1 MAVPFSLPGRRTSH
15 QSLRCIRSI
24 RGAAISTLCGGC
36 PSPCNESEN
45 DVMSESLPP
54 VINQPSPAS
63 AQTIPGQ
70 IPAVQ
75 TLGLT
80 RTYGTMMAL
89 NALDLTVQQGDLFGF
104 IGSNGAGKTTTLRI
118 LATFL
123 APTAGQALVLGHDVG
138 RDADAVRHVIGY
150 MPDFFG
156 VYKDMEVTEYLDFFG
171 ACYKIPTAQREKTVN
186 DVLELVGLSEKKGA
200 LIGALSRGMQQRL
213 GLARVL
219 IHDPQLLLLDE
230 PASGLDPRARIEM
243 MAILQ
248 ELQRLGKTIIISS
261 HILSELQTLCNR
273 VAIIEKGKLIY
284 SGPVQGVRDQM
295 AQGRVVWVRVSSDQP
310 HAIQLLKTR
319 PEVSE
324 VSTVDGEIKI
334 TLSNHDIDHSIIADV
349 LVRGGA
355 RLIELREDEIGLE
368 EVFMRVTRGETQ

>member
-1 MAVPFSLPGRRTSH
+1 MSRPDFNTMN
-15 QSLRCIRSI
+15 
-24 RGAAISTLCGGC
+24 AA
-36 PSPCNESEN
+36 ESA
-45 DVMSESLPP
+45 PP
-54 VINQPSPAS
+54 L
-63 AQTIPGQ
+63 
-70 IPAVQ
+70 PAVH
-75 TLGLT
+75 TIGLT
-80 RTYGTMMAL
+80 RSYGAMTAL
-89 NALDLTVQQGDLFGF
+89 SSLNLTVNRGDLFGF

-123 APTAGQALVLGHDVG
+123 APSSGTAKVLGHDVVS
-138 RDADAVRHVIGY
+138 DADAVRHVIGY

-186 DVLELVGLSEKKGA
+186 DVLELVGLTEKKGA

-219 IHDPQLLLLDE
+219 IHDPQVLLLDE

-273 VAIIEKGKLIY
+273 VAIIEKGRLIY
-284 SGPVQGVRDQM
+284 SGPVQGVRNQM
-295 AQGRVVWVRVSSDQP
+295 SAGLIYWVLVQGNSAAAVN
-310 HAIQLLKTR
+310 LLKAR
-319 PEVSE
+319 PEISE
-324 VSTVDGEIKI
+324 AVAVDGQIKV
-334 TLSNHDIDHSIIADV
+334 TFTSHDVDPAV
-349 LVRGGA
+349 LPEALVRGG
-355 RLIELREDEIGLE
+355 IKFTGFWEDELGLE
-368 EVFMRVTRGETQ
+368 EVFLRVTRGETQ

>member
-1 MAVPFSLPGRRTSH
+1 M
-15 QSLRCIRSI
+15 
-24 RGAAISTLCGGC
+24 
-36 PSPCNESEN
+36 
-45 DVMSESLPP
+45 
-54 VINQPSPAS
+54 
-63 AQTIPGQ
+63 
-70 IPAVQ
+70 
-75 TLGLT
+75 
-80 RTYGTMMAL
+80 
-89 NALDLTVQQGDLFGF
+89 
-104 IGSNGAGKTTTLRI
+104 RI

-123 APTAGQALVLGHDVG
+123 APSAGTARVLGHDVVK
-138 RDADAVRHVIGY
+138 DADAVRHVIGY

-273 VAIIEKGKLIY
+273 VAIIERGRLIY

-295 AQGRVVWVRVSSDQP
+295 ASGLIVWVKVATETDRAVE
-310 HAIQLLKTR
+310 LLKAR
-319 PEVSE
+319 PEVAE
-324 VSTVDGEIKI
+324 VAPVDGRIKV
-334 TLSNHDIDHSIIADV
+334 TMVNHDTDHSFVADT
-349 LVRGGA
+349 LVRGG
-355 RLIELREDEIGLE
+355 LKLVGLQEDELGLE
-368 EVFMRVTRGETQ
+368 EVFLRVTRGETQ

>member
-1 MAVPFSLPGRRTSH
+1 MP
-15 QSLRCIRSI
+15 
-24 RGAAISTLCGGC
+24 
-36 PSPCNESEN
+36 E
-45 DVMSESLPP
+45 PP
-54 VINQPSPAS
+54 P
-63 AQTIPGQ
+63 

-75 TLGLT
+75 TVGLT
-80 RTYGTMMAL
+80 RMFGAMTAL
-89 NALDLTVQQGDLFGF
+89 KSLDLTVNKGDLFGF

-123 APTAGQALVLGHDVG
+123 APTSGQALVLGHDVV
-138 RDADAVRHVIGY
+138 READAVRHVIGY

-171 ACYKIPTAQREKTVN
+171 ACYRIPTAQREKTVS

-219 IHDPQLLLLDE
+219 IHDPRVLLLDE

-261 HILSELQTLCNR
+261 HILSELETLCNR
-273 VAIIEKGKLIY
+273 VAIIERGQLIY

-295 AQGRVVWVRVSSDQP
+295 ATGRIIWARVSSDP
-310 HAIQLLKTR
+310 AKALELLKAR
-319 PEVSE
+319 AEVASAE
-324 VSTVDGEIKI
+324 TMDGQIKI
-334 TLSNHDIDHSIIADV
+334 TLAGHDTDHSIVAQV
-349 LVRGGA
+349 LVLGGA
-355 RLIELREDEIGLE
+355 RLTELREDEVGLE
-368 EVFMRVTRGETQ
+368 EVFLRVTRGETQ

>member
-1 MAVPFSLPGRRTSH
+1 MTP
-15 QSLRCIRSI
+15 
-24 RGAAISTLCGGC
+24 AI
-36 PSPCNESEN
+36 
-45 DVMSESLPP
+45 PP
-54 VINQPSPAS
+54 AI
-63 AQTIPGQ
+63 
-70 IPAVQ
+70 AVQ
-75 TLGLT
+75 TFQLT
-80 RTYGTMMAL
+80 RMFGGLAAL
-89 NALDLTVQQGDLFGF
+89 SHLDLTVFKGDLFGF

-123 APTAGQALVLGHDVG
+123 APTAGTASILGHDVVK
-138 RDADAVRHVIGY
+138 DADAVRHVIGY

-171 ACYKIPTAQREKTVN
+171 ACYRIPTAQREKTVN
-186 DVLELVGLSEKKGA
+186 DVLELVGLSEKKGS

-219 IHDPQLLLLDE
+219 IHDPQVLLLDE
-230 PASGLDPRARIEM
+230 PASGLDPRARIEV

-295 AQGRVVWVRVSSDQP
+295 TQARVVWVRVASDQNQ
-310 HAIQLLKTR
+310 ALELLRAR
-319 PEVSE
+319 PEISE
-324 VSTVDGEIKI
+324 VKPVDHEIKV
-334 TLSNHDIDHSIIADV
+334 TLAGAEADHSIVADV

-355 RLIELREDEIGLE
+355 KLIELREDEVGLE
-368 EVFMRVTRGETQ
+368 EVFLRVTKGETQ

>member
-1 MAVPFSLPGRRTSH
+1 M
-15 QSLRCIRSI
+15 
-24 RGAAISTLCGGC
+24 STA
-36 PSPCNESEN
+36 
-45 DVMSESLPP
+45 PP
-54 VINQPSPAS
+54 PLSNGV
-63 AQTIPGQ
+63 
-70 IPAVQ
+70 PAVQ
-75 TLGLT
+75 TFALT
-80 RTYGTMMAL
+80 RLYGSMIAL
-89 NALDLTVQQGDLFGF
+89 NALNLTVNRGDLFGF

-123 APTAGQALVLGHDVG
+123 APSAGAAQVLGHDVV
-138 RDADAVRHVIGY
+138 READAVRHVIGY

-186 DVLELVGLSEKKGA
+186 DVLELVGLSEKKGS

-219 IHDPQLLLLDE
+219 IHDPRVLLLDE

-248 ELQRLGKTIIISS
+248 ELQKMGKTIIISS

-284 SGPVQGVRDQM
+284 SGPVQGVRDQLST
-295 AQGRVVWVRVSSDQP
+295 GRVVWVKVSSDQMQ
-310 HAIQLLKTR
+310 AVELLKAR
-319 PEVSE
+319 PEVSGSE
-324 VSTVDGEIKI
+324 ALDGQIKVTLVSHE
-334 TLSNHDIDHSIIADV
+334 SDHSVVAEA

-355 RLIELREDEIGLE
+355 KVVALR
-368 EVFMRVTRGETQ
+368 

>member
-1 MAVPFSLPGRRTSH
+1 
-15 QSLRCIRSI
+15 
-24 RGAAISTLCGGC
+24 
-36 PSPCNESEN
+36 
-45 DVMSESLPP
+45 MSNNSAPP
-54 VINQPSPAS
+54 
-63 AQTIPGQ
+63 

-75 TLGLT
+75 TFGLT
-80 RTYGTMMAL
+80 RLYGNITAL
-89 NALDLTVQQGDLFGF
+89 DKLDLTVNKGDLFGF

-123 APTAGQALVLGHDVG
+123 APSAGTAQILG
-138 RDADAVRHVIGY
+138 RDLLREADAVRHVIGY

-171 ACYKIPTAQREKTVN
+171 ACYKIPTAQREKTVS

-273 VAIIEKGKLIY
+273 VAIIEKGRLIY
-284 SGPVQGVRDQM
+284 SGAVQGVRDQVS
-295 AQGRVVWVRVSSDQP
+295 QGRVVWVRVSSEQSR
-310 HAIQLLKTR
+310 AIDLLKAR
-319 PEVSE
+319 KEVAE
-324 VSTVDGEIKI
+324 VAPADGEIKV
-334 TLSNHDIDHSIIADV
+334 TLAGPDIEHSIVADI
-349 LVRGGA
+349 LVHGGA
-355 RLIELREDEIGLE
+355 KLIELREDEVGLE

>member
-1 MAVPFSLPGRRTSH
+1 M
-15 QSLRCIRSI
+15 
-24 RGAAISTLCGGC
+24 
-36 PSPCNESEN
+36 
-45 DVMSESLPP
+45 
-54 VINQPSPAS
+54 AS
-63 AQTIPGQ
+63 APP

-75 TLGLT
+75 TIGLT
-80 RTYGTMMAL
+80 RAFGALTAL
-89 NALDLTVQQGDLFGF
+89 NSLDLTVNRGDLFGF

-123 APTAGQALVLGHDVG
+123 APTAGRALVLGHDVV

-273 VAIIEKGKLIY
+273 VAIIKKGKLIY

-295 AQGRVVWVRVSSDQP
+295 SQGRVVWVRVSSDPSQ
-310 HAIQLLKTR
+310 AIDLLKAR
-319 PEVSE
+319 SEIAEVSATDE
-324 VSTVDGEIKI
+324 RIKI
-334 TLSNHDIDHSIIADV
+334 TLVNHDVDHSCVAEALV
-349 LVRGGA
+349 LGGA
-355 RLIELREDEIGLE
+355 KLTEMREDELGLE
-368 EVFMRVTRGETQ
+368 EVFM

>member
-1 MAVPFSLPGRRTSH
+1 M
-15 QSLRCIRSI
+15 
-24 RGAAISTLCGGC
+24 STA
-36 PSPCNESEN
+36 
-45 DVMSESLPP
+45 PP
-54 VINQPSPAS
+54 PLSNG
-63 AQTIPGQ
+63 T
-70 IPAVQ
+70 PAVQ
-75 TLGLT
+75 TFALT
-80 RTYGTMMAL
+80 RLYGSMIAL
-89 NALDLTVQQGDLFGF
+89 DSLDLTIHRGDLFGF

-123 APTAGQALVLGHDVG
+123 TPSAGQARVLGHDVV
-138 RDADAVRHVIGY
+138 RDADAVRHIIGY

-171 ACYKIPTAQREKTVN
+171 ACYKIPSSQREKTVN

-219 IHDPQLLLLDE
+219 IHDPQVLLLDE

-248 ELQRLGKTIIISS
+248 ELQKMGKTILISS

-295 AQGRVVWVRVSSDQP
+295 STDRKS
-310 HAIQLLKTR
+310 TR
-319 PEVSE
+319 
-324 VSTVDGEIKI
+324 
-334 TLSNHDIDHSIIADV
+334 LN
-349 LVRGGA
+349 
-355 RLIELREDEIGLE
+355 
-368 EVFMRVTRGETQ
+368 

>member
-1 MAVPFSLPGRRTSH
+1 MPAET
-15 QSLRCIRSI
+15 
-24 RGAAISTLCGGC
+24 
-36 PSPCNESEN
+36 
-45 DVMSESLPP
+45 PP
-54 VINQPSPAS
+54 
-63 AQTIPGQ
+63 
-70 IPAVQ
+70 IPAVR
-75 TLGLT
+75 TFGLT
-80 RTYGTMMAL
+80 RMYGNIAAL
-89 NALDLTVQQGDLFGF
+89 SGLDLTVNKGDLFGF

-123 APTAGQALVLGHDVG
+123 VPSAGRANVLGHDVV

-171 ACYKIPTAQREKTVN
+171 ACYKIPTVQREKAVG

-230 PASGLDPRARIEM
+230 PASGLDPRARIEV

-295 AQGRVVWVRVSSDQP
+295 SQGRVIWARVSTDTAQ
-310 HAIQLLKTR
+310 AIELLKTR
-319 PEVSE
+319 PEFSE
-324 VSTVDGEIKI
+324 I
-334 TLSNHDIDHSIIADV
+334 T
-349 LVRGGA
+349 
-355 RLIELREDEIGLE
+355 
-368 EVFMRVTRGETQ
+368 

>member
-1 MAVPFSLPGRRTSH
+1 MT
-15 QSLRCIRSI
+15 
-24 RGAAISTLCGGC
+24 
-36 PSPCNESEN
+36 
-45 DVMSESLPP
+45 PP
-54 VINQPSPAS
+54 
-63 AQTIPGQ
+63 

-80 RTYGTMMAL
+80 RTYGTMIAL
-89 NALDLTVQQGDLFGF
+89 NALDLTVNQGDLFGF

-123 APTAGQALVLGHDVG
+123 TPSAGQALVLGHDVV

-171 ACYKIPTAQREKTVN
+171 ACYKIPAAQREKTVN
-186 DVLELVGLSEKKGA
+186 DVLELVGLTEKKGA

-219 IHDPQLLLLDE
+219 IHDPRLLLLDE

-248 ELQRLGKTIIISS
+248 ELQRMGKTIIISS

-273 VAIIEKGKLIY
+273 VAIIERGKLIY
-284 SGPVQGVRDQM
+284 AGPVQGVRDQLS
-295 AQGRVVWVRVSSDQP
+295 AGRVIWVRVTTDP
-310 HAIQLLKTR
+310 ARAVELLRVR
-319 PEVSE
+319 PEVSSAE
-324 VSTVDGEIKI
+324 IADGQIKV
-334 TLSNHDIDHSIIADV
+334 TLVNHEADHSVVAEA
-349 LVRGGA
+349 LVQGGA
-355 RLIELREDEIGLE
+355 RLVELREDELGLE

>member
-1 MAVPFSLPGRRTSH
+1 MSNEIVPP
-15 QSLRCIRSI
+15 
-24 RGAAISTLCGGC
+24 
-36 PSPCNESEN
+36 
-45 DVMSESLPP
+45 
-54 VINQPSPAS
+54 
-63 AQTIPGQ
+63 

-75 TLGLT
+75 THGLT
-80 RTYGTMMAL
+80 RTYGAMTAL
-89 NALDLTVQQGDLFGF
+89 SALDLTINRGDLFGF

-123 APTAGQALVLGHDVG
+123 TPSAGQAFVLGHDVV
-138 RDADAVRHVIGY
+138 RDADAVRHIIGY

-171 ACYKIPTAQREKTVN
+171 ACYKIPAAQREKAVN
-186 DVLELVGLSEKKGA
+186 YVLELVGLTEKKGS

-219 IHDPQLLLLDE
+219 IPDPQVLLLDE

-243 MAILQ
+243 VAILQ

-273 VAIIEKGKLIY
+273 VAIIEKGRLIY

-295 AQGRVVWVRVSSDQP
+295 STGRIVWVRVTSDQTR
-310 HAIQLLKTR
+310 AIELLKQR
-319 PEVSE
+319 SE
-324 VSTVDGEIKI
+324 ITEAVALDGQIKI
-334 TLSNHDIDHSIIADV
+334 TLLDH
-349 LVRGGA
+349 
-355 RLIELREDEIGLE
+355 
-368 EVFMRVTRGETQ
+368 ETD

>member
-1 MAVPFSLPGRRTSH
+1 MDA
-15 QSLRCIRSI
+15 
-24 RGAAISTLCGGC
+24 
-36 PSPCNESEN
+36 
-45 DVMSESLPP
+45 PP
-54 VINQPSPAS
+54 
-63 AQTIPGQ
+63 

-75 TLGLT
+75 THALT
-80 RTYGTMMAL
+80 RMYGAIAAL
-89 NALDLTVQQGDLFGF
+89 SGLDLTVNKGDLFGF

-118 LATFL
+118 LSTFL
-123 APTAGQALVLGHDVG
+123 APSAGTAQILGHDVV
-138 RDADAVRHVIGY
+138 RNADAVRHVIGY

-261 HILSELQTLCNR
+261 HILSELQSLCNR
-273 VAIIEKGKLIY
+273 VAIIEKGRLIY
-284 SGPVQGVRDQM
+284 SGAVQGVRDQLST
-295 AQGRVVWVRVSSDQP
+295 GRVVWVKVSSDQGR
-310 HAIQLLKTR
+310 AVEVLKART
-319 PEVSE
+319 
-324 VSTVDGEIKI
+324 EI
-334 TLSNHDIDHSIIADV
+334 A
-349 LVRGGA
+349 
-355 RLIELREDEIGLE
+355 
-368 EVFMRVTRGETQ
+368 

>member
-1 MAVPFSLPGRRTSH
+1 MAIETSPT
-15 QSLRCIRSI
+15 
-24 RGAAISTLCGGC
+24 A
-36 PSPCNESEN
+36 
-45 DVMSESLPP
+45 
-54 VINQPSPAS
+54 
-63 AQTIPGQ
+63 
-70 IPAVQ
+70 PAVQ
-75 TLGLT
+75 TTDLT
-80 RTYGTMMAL
+80 RMYGSMVAL
-89 NALDLTVQQGDLFGF
+89 SNLNLTVNRGDLFGF

-123 APTAGQALVLGHDVG
+123 APSSGKAEVLGHDVVK
-138 RDADAVRHVIGY
+138 DADAVRHTIGY

-171 ACYKIPTAQREKTVN
+171 ACYKIPSAQREKTVN
-186 DVLELVGLSEKKGA
+186 DVLELVGLTEKRGA

-295 AQGRVVWVRVSSDQP
+295 QNGQVYWVTVSGDF
-310 HAIQLLKTR
+310 AKALEILKAR
-319 PEVSE
+319 PEVQE
-324 VSTVDGEIKI
+324 VAPSDGQLKVTFAHETDPGFLAEALVQGGVRIKG
-334 TLSNHDIDHSIIADV
+334 LW
-349 LVRGGA
+349 
-355 RLIELREDEIGLE
+355 EDELGLE
-368 EVFMRVTRGETQ
+368 EVFLRVTRGETQ